1 MKRLL
6 IPVAAIAVIAGGCGS
21 SEKAPEHTP
30 DPVVALLSAEPKE
43 TPTPTPAPTAAPKT
57 VSKDL
62 KVKPGIPKETG
73 NPPSKLVIKD
83 IVKGKGKPAKKG
95 DNVSV
100 QYVGVAYDTG
110 EQFDAS
116 WDRNQPFTFK
126 LGQGQV
132 IKGWDQ
138 GVAGMRVGGRRELII
153 PSKLAYGAQGQPPT
167 IQPNAA
173 LIFVVDLKKIGS

>member
-1 MKRLL
+1 MRYALL
-6 IPVAAIAVIAGGCGS
+6 LLAAAFVIGGCGS

-43 TPTPTPAPTAAPKT
+43 TPTPTPAPTAAPKAVT
-57 VSKDL
+57 KDL

-73 NPPSKLVIKD
+73 APPSKLVVKD
-83 IVKGKGKPAKKG
+83 IVKGKGKAAKKG

-100 QYVGVAYDTG
+100 QYVGVDYKTG

-153 PSKLAYGAQGQPPT
+153 PSDLAYGAQGQPPT
-167 IQPNAA
+167 IAPNAA